1 MVRGLILIDKNGNYS
16 PAHITK
22 KMAYAYVD
30 NSEVFIAGINLNI

>member
-22 KMAYAYVD
+22 KMAYAYFD
-30 NSEVFIAGINLNI
+30 DSEGIVAGIDFNT